1 MPPLRVALAQINTTI
16 GDFDGNVGK
25 IIEYAG
31 RAHGAG
37 ADIVSFPEL
46 TITGYP
52 PEDLLLR
59 PGFIRDTLI
68 PLDRAAAG
76 CRGIT
81 AVIGFVDR
89 DDSGIYNAA
98 ALVKHGAVAA
108 VYRKQRLPN
117 YGVFDEV
124 RYFRCGSRNPVL
136 YIADVLVGLNICE
149 DIWYPGDP

>member
-1 MPPLRVALAQINTTI
+1 MPSLRVALAQINTTI

-31 RAHGAG
+31 RARGAG

-59 PGFIRDTLI
+59 SGFIRDNLTALK
-68 PLDRAAAG
+68 RAAAG
-76 CRGIT
+76 CSGIA

-98 ALVKHGAVAA
+98 ALVRDGAISA

-124 RYFRCGSRNPVL
+124 RYFRGGSESPVFE
-136 YIADVLVGLNICE
+136 IGGVLVGVN
-149 DIWYPGDP
+149 